1 MSVVHGALQGALLT
15 AIRRVSQGPT
25 GSPRQLPAETPS
37 SRVVAFLEAL
47 PCLNPFSAASLAAL
61 PCSLQSLLHAS
72 PKELQERVPEVPRR
86 SLNLFLAQATWGT
99 PVLGV
104 QAAGG
109 RVPLLG
115 VGNSVGI
122 LARW

>member
-1 MSVVHGALQGALLT
+1 MRVGSCALQGALLN
-15 AIRRVSQGPT
+15 AIRTVSQGPP
-25 GSPRQLPAETPS
+25 GSPGQLPAEAPS

-47 PCLNPFSAASLAAL
+47 PCLNPFSATSLAAL

-72 PKELQERVPEVPRR
+72 TDELQERVPEVPRR
-86 SLNLFLAQATWGT
+86 SLDLFLAQATWGT

-109 RVPLLG
+109 HMPSLQPGPL
-115 VGNSVGI
+115 
-122 LARW
+122 